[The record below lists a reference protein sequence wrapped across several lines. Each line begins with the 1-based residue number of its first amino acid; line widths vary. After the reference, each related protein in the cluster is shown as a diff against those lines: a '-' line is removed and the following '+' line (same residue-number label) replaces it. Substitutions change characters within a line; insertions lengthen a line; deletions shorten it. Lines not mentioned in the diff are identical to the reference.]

1 MAFSLS
7 PLKADGIS
15 FTIGTE
21 PSGGGSVSPGASV
34 VVPVN
39 LALPAG
45 KSLGSLV
52 LDISFNSSQLSIS
65 NVAAGNGLSGS
76 FGINP
81 YGVSS
86 GVGWVDVAMGGGFQT
101 TSGEILALTFQVSSS
116 PSSFATQPF
125 ANIYFTT
132 PYYPWPD
139 PGWQQVVLSNG
150 QDVTAQTTFN
160 NGGINVVPEPSV
172 LGLMALALPALL
184 YYGRRVSAARKKTA

>member
-1 MAFSLS
+1 MWLLETVSRAVLG
-7 PLKADGIS
+7 L
-15 FTIGTE
+15 THM
-21 PSGGGSVSPGASV
+21 GSHPG
-34 VVPVN
+34 
-39 LALPAG
+39 LAGWMSQWAEGSRRLRAG
-45 KSLGSLV
+45 S
-52 LDISFNSSQLSIS
+52 
-65 NVAAGNGLSGS
+65 
-76 FGINP
+76 
-81 YGVSS
+81 
-86 GVGWVDVAMGGGFQT
+86 
-101 TSGEILALTFQVSSS
+101 LALTFQVSSS